1 VKFFSPRSLKD
12 IIEFLLDYSVSN
24 PITVVIDEFQD
35 IARAHNSFYSDL
47 QNLWDQYKVKS
58 KMHLVACGSIY
69 NLMNKLKEQ
78 NEHLLNRDDHYYH
91 LMPLAPSYIKSIMMD
106 EKAFSADNYLLWWC
120 LSGGT
125 PKYIEWLAEAKI
137 DPINLLIKANSPLL
151 KEGNHRLVEDFGE
164 EHRAYFDIL
173 GAIAS
178 GYNTAPEIAN
188 YLSYQINKAL
198 PVLVESYEIVRRV
211 ISIDANANTKNVR
224 YEIADPFL
232 RFWFRF
238 IYKTGVLLKLE
249 ITNTSAT

>member
-1 VKFFSPRSLKD
+1 MVTLREPFAKVF
-12 IIEFLLDYSVSN
+12 
-24 PITVVIDEFQD
+24 IT
-35 IARAHNSFYSDL
+35 
-47 QNLWDQYKVKS
+47 
-58 KMHLVACGSIY
+58 
-69 NLMNKLKEQ
+69 EQ
-78 NEHLLNRDDHYYH
+78 NEPLLNRDDHYYH
-91 LMPLAPSYIKSIMMD
+91 LMPLAPSYIKRIMMD

-120 LSGGT
+120 LSGGI

-151 KEGNHRLVEDFGE
+151 KEGNHRLVEDFGD

-198 PVLVESYEIVRRV
+198 PVLVQSYEIVRRV
-211 ISIDANANTKNVR
+211 TSIDANANTKNVR
-224 YEIADPFL
+224 YEMADPFL

-238 IYKTGVLLKLE
+238 IYKNRSAAEIGNYQYIRDIIARDYKTYSGIELE
-249 ITNTSAT
+249 DLF